1 MTFKTLFKLSVL
13 PGGKVN
19 TAEKPA
25 QADLNKDR
33 STNEEDDYNTVSG
46 TVTSNDCAK

>member
-25 QADLNKDR
+25 QADKNKDR
-33 STNEEDDYNTVSG
+33 STVEEDD
-46 TVTSNDCAK
+46 SNEEWNSKIKRFC